1 MYITTLV
8 TIGPING
15 TFQTEYLCV
24 LRASWQDASVLSITF
39 AITIV
44 NVSNV
49 IQTHKIALLKLLNFF
64 FRKDFYSNWSSM
76 NTMPGRKCLNM
87 HTPYSRQ
94 KRKNYNY
101 GLTFFPLQ
109 PILAL
114 SVRVQSKCNNCKKD
128 LFFFFID
135 AALVITTVPVM

>member
-24 LRASWQDASVLSITF
+24 LRASWQDASALSITF

-49 IQTHKIALLKLLNFF
+49 IQTHKIAFPCYVEIVELLFSQRF
-64 FRKDFYSNWSSM
+64 
-76 NTMPGRKCLNM
+76 
-87 HTPYSRQ
+87 
-94 KRKNYNY
+94 
-101 GLTFFPLQ
+101 LQ
-109 PILAL
+109 
-114 SVRVQSKCNNCKKD
+114 
-128 LFFFFID
+128 
-135 AALVITTVPVM
+135 

>member
-49 IQTHKIALLKLLNFF
+49 IQTHKNCIVEIVELLFSQRLL
-64 FRKDFYSNWSSM
+64 
-76 NTMPGRKCLNM
+76 
-87 HTPYSRQ
+87 Q
-94 KRKNYNY
+94 
-101 GLTFFPLQ
+101 
-109 PILAL
+109 
-114 SVRVQSKCNNCKKD
+114 
-128 LFFFFID
+128 
-135 AALVITTVPVM
+135 